1 MKGLIKIVFGG
12 FAITFGLVMLAGFLA
27 SKEPFHGIS
36 DLALLFLLAFLPVS
50 VGSGLILHQIR
61 TNKQTALQ
69 KQRELVAAREKEIL
83 LLARSKNGRLT
94 LAQIIADTNI
104 DATQAEQAMNELA
117 LKGIAN
123 MLPNEAGQLFYE
135 FSGMQLQEA
144 SESHI
149 PVQQNTLRES

>member
-27 SKEPFHGIS
+27 SKEPFQATS

-50 VGSGLILHQIR
+50 VGAGLILHQIR

-83 LLARSKNGRLT
+83 LLARSNNGRLT
-94 LAQIIADTNI
+94 LAQIITDTNI

-117 LKGIAN
+117 LKGIVN
-123 MLPNEAGQLFYE
+123 LLPDTTGQLVYE
-135 FSGMQLQEA
+135 FSGMQEQEPQI
-144 SESHI
+144 SVR
-149 PVQQNTLRES
+149 PDVLRES